1 MEKRINKKIET
12 YIVTLKEDLKKKMIE
27 LKMNENDEKTN
38 SFLEY
43 LNEYERIV
51 IQKEDFVKR
60 NRLQNTIPSSNRC
73 NAKLQNSEQCTR
85 RKKPDCQ
92 YCGTHSKNI
101 PYGSFDGGET
111 SINCKVDVTAV
122 DIKGI
127 IYFIDHL
134 KNVYKTEDI
143 LEEKE
148 NPRIIAKATCENGI
162 HHIPEF
168 DI

>member
-1 MEKRINKKIET
+1 
-12 YIVTLKEDLKKKMIE
+12 
-27 LKMNENDEKTN
+27 
-38 SFLEY
+38 
-43 LNEYERIV
+43 
-51 IQKEDFVKR
+51 
-60 NRLQNTIPSSNRC
+60 
-73 NAKLQNSEQCTR
+73 
-85 RKKPDCQ
+85 
-92 YCGTHSKNI
+92 
-101 PYGSFDGGET
+101 
-111 SINCKVDVTAV
+111 V